1 MVSINPRLLGTEKN
15 KRRSNLEVWSC
26 WLQQALP
33 EFGIVQINVPN
44 PEALIAR
51 FERDL
56 TIPLP
61 RWSETNQYV
70 SFNDCLDQLLSQPK
84 SNSNYRQH
92 FLRRWAEE
100 GNVLWLYING
110 DKLNDAVLE
119 DIADSLPMNTQGQYA
134 VRILLTLDSKRLRSP
149 GLVKL
154 RGRLFESVE
163 SPLLHSLPDSN
174 SVRRIVV
181 GVIAVVSLTIGVML
195 VREPLL
201 ATSLNQTVSQ
211 FLISEEEPTPKVPAN
226 QQLTKQAH
234 DTSLALL
241 DNTTSTDASFSPS
254 QDIDQLSVYPKALD
268 IDASLGSV
276 VSDDIRMTLA
286 AAVHDWASAWE
297 SQTPVAYFSF
307 YDDDYFNQDQ
317 SDAEQ
322 WRSWREQRITAPEWI
337 RVEIGPVN
345 ITRDGV
351 TYETRFW
358 QLYRAS
364 GYQDNVQKVLT
375 WIKRDNRWLIVD
387 ERLVDKAPAN

>member
-154 RGRLFESVE
+154 RGRLVESVE

-174 SVRRIVV
+174 SLRRIAISVV
-181 GVIAVVSLTIGVML
+181 AVVSLTIGAML
-195 VREPLL
+195 VRDASLV
-201 ATSLNQTVSQ
+201 TSLSQMISQ
-211 FLISEEEPTPKVPAN
+211 FLTSEGEPLPEVSPT
-226 QQLTKQAH
+226 QQLEKQA
-234 DTSLALL
+234 TEASQTLL
-241 DNTTSTDASFSPS
+241 DSISTEASLNPPK
-254 QDIDQLSVYPKALD
+254 DIDQLPTYPDALD
-268 IDASLGSV
+268 IDAVLGSMMG
-276 VSDDIRMTLA
+276 DEIRITLTS
-286 AAVHDWASAWE
+286 AVHDWASAWE

-307 YDDDYFNQDQ
+307 YDDDYSTQDQ
-317 SDAEQ
+317 PDAEQ

-345 ITRDGV
+345 ITREGV